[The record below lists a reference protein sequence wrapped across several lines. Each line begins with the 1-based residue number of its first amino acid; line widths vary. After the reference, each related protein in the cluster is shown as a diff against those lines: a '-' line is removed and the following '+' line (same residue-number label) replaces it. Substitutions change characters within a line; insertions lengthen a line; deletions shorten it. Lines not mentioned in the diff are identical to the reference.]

1 METIESLKANAELA
15 RISEMKNLMMLI
27 IENSSGAMSEDD
39 FEIGNLTESSLT
51 INVDE
56 KHFSIGELMF
66 DEWVEE
72 NFSSRLRMID
82 SKQITILG
90 LVELI

>member
-27 IENSSGAMSEDD
+27 ISNSGGAMSEDD
-39 FEIGNLTESSLT
+39 FDIGNITESNLT
-51 INVDE
+51 IWVHN

-66 DEWVEE
+66 EEWVEE
-72 NFSSRLRMID
+72 NFSSRLRMIG
-82 SKQITILG
+82 SKSITILG
-90 LVELI
+90 LV